1 MIGKIWNSRKLIL
14 TLNTNDTYLW
24 QNFGLI
30 RYARKNPAVKTYW
43 VQTTPNRKTGPGFL
57 SCKNVIKCIL
67 SFSASSSNVWIQP
80 WSLCIRRSEWRCRT
94 IAAVNPGTPK
104 SRIGLIFIYE
114 LAKIHWI
121 VRHRVVCKIGFFC
134 IGSIIPATVS
144 RKIHRT
150 RTERSSRVWKC
161 LPIV

>member
-1 MIGKIWNSRKLIL
+1 M
-14 TLNTNDTYLW
+14 NTNVTYLW
-24 QNFGLI
+24 QNFGLA

-57 SCKNVIKCIL
+57 SCRNVIKCIL

-104 SRIGLIFIYE
+104 SRINSIFY
-114 LAKIHWI
+114 LKSGSNSLNCQAQSSLQNWFRLHWFNHTCYRFQKNTTNKNGAFI
-121 VRHRVVCKIGFFC
+121 
-134 IGSIIPATVS
+134 
-144 RKIHRT
+144 
-150 RTERSSRVWKC
+150 
-161 LPIV
+161 